1 MWYDSLMGYTIEN
14 IQISL
19 RLSSHNSEQDE
30 KDRQAAEN
38 LRMEIRALVASD
50 PDYERIA
57 SL

>member
-1 MWYDSLMGYTIEN
+1 MWYDSRMGYNIEH
-14 IQISL
+14 IQSTL

-38 LRMEIRALVASD
+38 LRMELRALIASD

-57 SL
+57 YV